1 MARSK
6 LAIALL
12 ALGAAACSAASPS
25 NPGRSDPHDV
35 PGGPETPAPSDD
47 PIASS
52 ACEEHKADFEAIVA
66 KLDAAIAADKIPGAS
81 VAIVC
86 RGERIFSAGVG
97 KTTKGG
103 PDAVTGKTRFQIASI
118 TKTFTSTVALRL
130 AERGTIHLDSP
141 VREQLPFLDGQ
152 TPYTRPFTWA
162 ELLSHTAGLAT
173 GFDDGNLDLEPR
185 IRAHAKDPLWS
196 PPGAVFNYSNEG
208 FAVAG
213 LGLQL
218 AAGTPIGALIEKEVF
233 GPAQMTGATMDAV
246 RVTKEGNFAVGL
258 AEDGTLVNPTDS
270 YLASTYYAAMGGAWA
285 SAEDMAKF
293 ARELV
298 KGGGAL
304 LQKGSLAEM
313 SKARTRAWP
322 GTSYG
327 LGLEIADHGG
337 VVTWSHSGGVAGFGS
352 NLVMVPSEG
361 FAIVTLFN
369 GETGFPRLEDDALA
383 AFAGKRLA
391 EPAVEAP
398 QPSDAGD
405 AVGTYTSVSLG
416 QLTVRKA
423 ATGGG
428 LELVLGKA
436 NKTVALEPAGARDSY
451 TFLAPDGYP
460 DDVMLWRVNGSIAF
474 FVAGTGV
481 GQRD

>member
-1 MARSK
+1 MARSTLACVL
-6 LAIALL
+6 LAI
-12 ALGAAACSAASPS
+12 GATACSAASS
-25 NPGRSDPHDV
+25 
-35 PGGPETPAPSDD
+35 APSSGSRDARGAPD
-47 PIASS
+47 APPSGEPPAASS
-52 ACEEHKADFEAIVA
+52 ACEEHKADFDALVA
-66 KLDAAIAADKIPGAS
+66 KLAAEIAAEKIPGAS

-86 RGERIFSAGVG
+86 GGERIFAAGVG
-97 KTTKGG
+97 KTVKGG
-103 PDAVTGKTRFQIASI
+103 ADAVTGKTRFQIASI

-130 AERGTIHLDSP
+130 AERGAIHLDSP
-141 VREQLPFLDGQ
+141 VREQLPFFDGQ
-152 TPYTRPFTWA
+152 SPYTRPFTWA

-173 GFDDGNLDLEPR
+173 GFDDGNLELEPR

-218 AAGTPIGALIEKEVF
+218 AAATPIGALIEKEVF
-233 GPAQMTGATMDAV
+233 APAQMTGATMDAV
-246 RVTKEGNFAVGL
+246 RLTSEGNFAVGL
-258 AEDGTLVNPTDS
+258 AEDGTLVHPTDS

-313 SKARTRAWP
+313 SKPRTRAWP

-327 LGLEIADHGG
+327 LGLEVTDHGG

-369 GETGFPRLEDDALA
+369 GETGFPRLDEAALA
-383 AFAGKRLA
+383 AFTGKRLA

-398 QPSDAGD
+398 QPNDAAD
-405 AVGTYTSVSLG
+405 AIGTYTSVSLG
-416 QLTVRKA
+416 QLTIKKA

-436 NKTVALEPAGARDSY
+436 NATVALEPGGARDSY
-451 TFLAPDGYP
+451 TFMSPDGYP
-460 DDVMLWRVNGSIAF
+460 DDVTLWRIDGSIAF

-481 GQRD
+481 GQRNR